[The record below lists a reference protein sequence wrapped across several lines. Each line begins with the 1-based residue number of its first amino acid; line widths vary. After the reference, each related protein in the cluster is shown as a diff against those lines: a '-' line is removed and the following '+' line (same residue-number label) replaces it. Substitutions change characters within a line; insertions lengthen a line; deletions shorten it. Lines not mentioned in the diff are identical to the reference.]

1 MEEFNLE
8 LEETFK
14 KISEISSENSN
25 KNYVRLP
32 IQRNQELL
40 KTFFENIIKDDGFIC
55 GGFGRISVSK
65 SKDLIPSG
73 DIDIYTK
80 GKDQFEAISKRLELA
95 GYYEFRKS
103 ETARTMHYS
112 FKGALPV
119 QLIMPLNEGK
129 VLLSSEN
136 VEDILD
142 NFDFSIARIA
152 ITKESLEKNEAI
164 VDKDFEK
171 DDAKKHLN
179 IKNIHCPVAQV
190 YRLSKYIEKGFWA
203 NIVQVVKIL
212 DDWSNRSDEYRIKI
226 RETIMKEDPS
236 QEEIQELEKLLH
248 ID

>member
-1 MEEFNLE
+1 MNELKLE
-8 LEETFK
+8 DIFE
-14 KISEISSENSN
+14 KIAEISGENKN

-40 KTFFENIIKDDGFIC
+40 KTFFENIIKDDGFVC
-55 GGFGRISVSK
+55 GGFGRVSVSK
-65 SKDLIPSG
+65 NKDLIPSM
-73 DIDIYTK
+73 DLDIYTK

-119 QLIMPLNEGK
+119 QLIMPLNEGN

-136 VEDILD
+136 VEDILN
-142 NFDFSIARIA
+142 NFDFSIARVA
-152 ITKESLEKNEAI
+152 ITKESFEKNEAI
-164 VDKDFEK
+164 ADVDFEK
-171 DDAKKHLN
+171 DDARKHLN

-190 YRLSKYIEKGFWA
+190 YRLSKYMEKGFWA
-203 NIVQVVKIL
+203 PIIQIVKVL
-212 DDWSNRSDEYRIKI
+212 EDWENRGDEYKSKI
-226 RETIMKEDPS
+226 RDTIMKEDPT

>member
-1 MEEFNLE
+1 MEEFKLE
-8 LEETFK
+8 DIFE
-14 KISEISSENSN
+14 KISEIFSENTN
-25 KNYVRLP
+25 KKYVRLP

-40 KTFFENIIKDDGFIC
+40 KNFFENIILNDGFVC
-55 GGFGRISVSK
+55 GGFGRVSVSK
-65 SKDLIPSG
+65 NKDLIPSG

-80 GKDQFEAISKRLELA
+80 GKEQFEAISKRLEQA

-142 NFDFSIARIA
+142 NFDFSIARVA
-152 ITKESLEKNEAI
+152 ITKESFEKNEAI

-171 DDAKKHLN
+171 DDTKKHLN
-179 IKNIHCPVAQV
+179 IKNIHCPVAEI
-190 YRLSKYIEKGFWA
+190 YRLSKYMEKGFWA
-203 NIVQVVKIL
+203 PIIQIVKVL
-212 DDWSNRSDEYRIKI
+212 DDWQSRDDEYRTKI

-236 QEEIQELEKLLH
+236 QEEIQQLEKLLH